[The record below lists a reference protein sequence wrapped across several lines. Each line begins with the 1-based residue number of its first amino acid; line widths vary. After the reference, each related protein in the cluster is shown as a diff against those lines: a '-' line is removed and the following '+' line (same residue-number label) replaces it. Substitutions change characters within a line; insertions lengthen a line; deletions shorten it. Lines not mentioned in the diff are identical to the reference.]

1 MKPYIR
7 CSFSFWRKIW
17 KTVFLVF
24 RKVGIYIFRAKNDIG
39 RNLKENL
46 KSVLKNDFK
55 SSGEISLFATT
66 GRNFDLLR
74 FVLFHVR
81 STTLKLCKIM
91 EIYVGG
97 GAV

>member
-1 MKPYIR
+1 MGNGPENNLQNQNCLY
-7 CSFSFWRKIW
+7 
-17 KTVFLVF
+17 
-24 RKVGIYIFRAKNDIG
+24 YIFYVIPVM
-39 RNLKENL
+39 
-46 KSVLKNDFK
+46 SVLKNDFK